1 MNDVSW
7 TSWLLFAAIAA
18 ILLAIDLF
26 AHRGGKETSHRWA
39 IIWSV
44 IWIIAGLL
52 FSVYVWYHFHALAAQ
67 EYLAAYLMEKSLS
80 LDNLFVFLLIFQTL
94 NIPHDHQHKA
104 LFWGILARS
113 YFVPPSYSPGLS
125 PCSTG
130 SLSITSSPP
139 SFCLPLIMPCVT
151 IRLSRRKQGR
161 GVVVAALA
169 GEQPTEVQQFLGQ
182 TEWKLAGHPI
192 ACRDLHPGDDRHCIC
207 RRLDPG
213 GVLHHPQ

>member
-104 LFWGILARS
+104 LFWGILGRGRISCRLHIRRGCRPAALGVCQLHLRRH
-113 YFVPPSYSPGLS
+113 PSV
-125 PCSTG
+125 C
-130 SLSITSSPP
+130 
-139 SFCLPLIMPCVT
+139 
-151 IRLSRRKQGR
+151 RLSCP
-161 GVVVAALA
+161 A
-169 GEQPTEVQQFLGQ
+169 
-182 TEWKLAGHPI
+182 
-192 ACRDLHPGDDRHCIC
+192 
-207 RRLDPG
+207 
-213 GVLHHPQ
+213 